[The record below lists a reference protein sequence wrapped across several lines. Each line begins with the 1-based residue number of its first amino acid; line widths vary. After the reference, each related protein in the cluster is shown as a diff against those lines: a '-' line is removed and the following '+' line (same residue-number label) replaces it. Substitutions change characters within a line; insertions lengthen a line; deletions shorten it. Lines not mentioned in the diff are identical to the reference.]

1 MPFIRGRYHLNPV
14 MGQALEAAREAEAA
28 MQALEHARKQQ
39 QESDD
44 GEDSSS
50 GNSAP
55 ARVAPGPIHRVEIE
69 AAELV
74 PSHSG
79 RATRGFVARVHRH
92 ANPNSAQG
100 DSQSAGAGAQA
111 NRYPPKPAPETH
123 VFADHHDL
131 ANFLSD
137 EFSKDSGE

>member
-14 MGQALEAAREAEAA
+14 MGQALEAAREAETAL
-28 MQALEHARKQQ
+28 QALEHARKQG

-44 GEDSSS
+44 GE
-50 GNSAP
+50 NSRAENSVP
-55 ARVAPGPIHRVEIE
+55 GRAAPGPIHRVEIE

-79 RATRGFVARVHRH
+79 RATKGFVARVHRH

-100 DSQSAGAGAQA
+100 DSSSFGASAQSK
-111 NRYPPKPAPETH
+111 RYAPKPAPETH
-123 VFADHHDL
+123 IFADHHDL

>member
-28 MQALEHARKQQ
+28 MQSLEHARKKG

-44 GEDSSS
+44 GE
-50 GNSAP
+50 NSAADTSEP
-55 ARVAPGPIHRVEIE
+55 ARAAAGPIHRVEIE

-79 RATRGFVARVHRH
+79 RATKGFVARVHRH
-92 ANPNSAQG
+92 ANPNSTQG
-100 DSQSAGAGAQA
+100 DAQPAGGGMQSK
-111 NRYPPKPAPETH
+111 RYAPKPAPETH
-123 VFADHHDL
+123 IFADHHDL

-137 EFSKDSGE
+137 EFGKDSGE